1 MKFIR
6 GEDIKQL
13 TTELFN
19 YSIVNLQR
27 RTWPCLR
34 VGEAGERNLEQG
46 SEECGEINRAKRE
59 WKKEGT
65 AWQKPLWWKA
75 QPETNVI
82 CPEYKQQSRNGKK
95 TGWRAAGS
103 NHTKLHGSCW
113 ESRSLPK
120 KQWNAWKVNNMIT
133 PRCSITLSE
142 QTKVN
147 INKWRNS
154 HHLLLRDCRKIMKEI
169 QEKKKEIMVIT
180 LTFPSKK
187 WWLNI
192 L

>member
-6 GEDIKQL
+6 EEDIKQL

-46 SEECGEINRAKRE
+46 SEGWGEINRAKRE
-59 WKKEGT
+59 WKEEAT
-65 AWQKPLWWKA
+65 ARQKPLWWKG

-82 CPEYKQQSRNGKK
+82 RPEYKQQSRNGKK
-95 TGWRAAGS
+95 TGWRAEGS
-103 NHTKLHGSCW
+103 NHTKLHGSCG

-147 INKWRNS
+147 INK
-154 HHLLLRDCRKIMKEI
+154 
-169 QEKKKEIMVIT
+169 
-180 LTFPSKK
+180 
-187 WWLNI
+187 
-192 L
+192 